1 MKTRSHGR
9 GGGVGEPLRA
19 VTSSRHAKSQTRGH
33 GPRRR
38 RQGPERRDARDKKGL
53 GEGREADT
61 AAEPPGRPAP
71 AAARPPPAGLRG
83 GRAGGGHD
91 AAVHTARS
99 ARHSHG
105 ERTNDEHPSEGTVE
119 NLHGRARSD
128 PSRPP
133 RHTGTRPEALR
144 ALRHRLPSRPVG
156 GVARG
161 ARGGQAGPERR
172 DRNRDQRPRALLIG
186 AASLPRC
193 IKTTQS

>member
-1 MKTRSHGR
+1 MLRFTR
-9 GGGVGEPLRA
+9 P
-19 VTSSRHAKSQTRGH
+19 
-33 GPRRR
+33 GPRATVTGNGQTTSTR
-38 RQGPERRDARDKKGL
+38 AKGQL
-53 GEGREADT
+53 K
-61 AAEPPGRPAP
+61 
-71 AAARPPPAGLRG
+71 
-83 GRAGGGHD
+83 
-91 AAVHTARS
+91 
-99 ARHSHG
+99 
-105 ERTNDEHPSEGTVE
+105 

>member
-9 GGGVGEPLRA
+9 GGGGALRA
-19 VTSSRHAKSQTRGH
+19 VTSSRRAKSQTRGH

-53 GEGREADT
+53 GEGRED
-61 AAEPPGRPAP
+61 RPC
-71 AAARPPPAGLRG
+71 RCSTPPAGLRG

-105 ERTNDEHPSEGTVE
+105 KRTNDEHPSEGTVE